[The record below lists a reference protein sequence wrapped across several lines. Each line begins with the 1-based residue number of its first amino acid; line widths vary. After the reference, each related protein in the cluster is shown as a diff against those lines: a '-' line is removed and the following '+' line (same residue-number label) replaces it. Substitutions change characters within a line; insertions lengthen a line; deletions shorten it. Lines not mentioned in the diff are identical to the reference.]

1 MSAASPETLPS
12 PPDAGGPGD
21 ARPAAARTRPAP
33 RAVSLRSWT
42 DVGVIVALTL
52 IGLVGL
58 GTAFT
63 DFGYLLAGVGGI
75 VVGGGVAF
83 LAARY
88 RLGALTTV
96 AMAVV
101 AYFLLGSALAIP
113 EQALLHV
120 LPTLQTLSGLAVGA
134 VFGWADLI
142 TLRAPVS
149 LPYYVNAVPYVSTW
163 LVSLV
168 SVTLA
173 LRWLADRRRTVW
185 RASLLLIGPAVVY
198 VAGVL
203 LGTDEPYFAAVRGV
217 AFAGIA
223 LIWLGWRRREGG
235 RLNVGSGSP
244 MLRRK
249 IAGTAIVVVAAV
261 IVGAVGGTLLA
272 PPPDNRFVLREQVQP
287 PFEPLD
293 YPAPLAGFRKY
304 TKDLDETKLF
314 TVSGLKSGDRI
325 RLATMDTYD
334 GVVWGVAGADVD
346 VQGSGSFR
354 LVGRTMPAPS
364 LITRGG
370 TRDLDVTVDG
380 YSDVWIPDTGYATGL
395 DVGDV
400 RSGTG
405 EDVRYNGV
413 TGTAVMTTG
422 LKKGDEY
429 RVEAVT
435 QRAVNDADLEKV
447 PTASMALP
455 PVRNIPDVVAAKAS
469 EWVDG
474 KQTPIEQVRAIAERL
489 STTGYLS
496 HGTASDQAPSRAGH
510 GSDRM
515 AEMVEAQHMVG
526 DEEQY
531 ASLMALMTRSL
542 NMPTRVVMGFKPDIA
557 DGGGPVTVT
566 GDDVTAWVE
575 VAFEGVGWLAF
586 DPTPDDTDV
595 PQDQTPKPKTEP
607 QPQVRQPPR
616 TENDQDDLITPVE
629 IDDSDKDDDS
639 LFQLPAWVIPL
650 ALSILI
656 PLAIVF
662 LPMLVIALLKRR
674 RMGRRRRPGGDRSVA
689 GAWDEMVDRLSELG
703 FDAPTRVTRPL
714 VAQGLAPGLGA
725 EGGSSVTLLAE
736 RTDQAVFAGQDVA
749 PERVDAAWDEALG
762 VVAGAGTSVG
772 RGRRLLSR
780 YRIGAVR
787 RWAGR
792 LSDAATAARRRDP
805 GAPEL

>member
-1 MSAASPETLPS
+1 MSAAAETVTSIPTQ
-12 PPDAGGPGD
+12 PDGARD
-21 ARPAAARTRPAP
+21 ARPAS
-33 RAVSLRSWT
+33 RAISLRTWA
-42 DVGVIVALTL
+42 DVGVIATLTL

-63 DFGYLLAGVGGI
+63 DLGYLLAGVGGLL
-75 VVGGGVAF
+75 VGGGVAI
-83 LAARY
+83 LSARY
-88 RLGALTTV
+88 RFGALTTV
-96 AMAVV
+96 AIAVV

-163 LVSLV
+163 LIALV
-168 SVTLA
+168 AVTLA
-173 LRWLADRRRTVW
+173 TRWLAERRRTVG
-185 RASLLLIGPAVVY
+185 RASLLLIGPAVLY
-198 VAGVL
+198 VTGVL

-217 AFAGIA
+217 AFAAIA

-244 MLRRK
+244 LLRRK
-249 IAGTAIVVVAAV
+249 ITGTAIVVVAAV
-261 IVGAVGGTLLA
+261 IVGVVGGTLLA
-272 PPPDNRFVLREQVQP
+272 PASANRFVLREQIQP

-304 TKDLDETKLF
+304 TKDLDDTKLF
-314 TVSGLKSGDRI
+314 TVNGLRDGDLL

-354 LVGRTMPAPS
+354 LVGRTIPKAPFA
-364 LITRGG
+364 TAGAKR
-370 TRDLDVTVDG
+370 TLDVTVDG
-380 YSDVWIPDTGYATGL
+380 YSDVWLPDSGYATSL
-395 DVGDV
+395 DVDGV
-400 RSGTG
+400 QGGTG
-405 EDVRYNGV
+405 EDVRYNAA
-413 TGTAVMTTG
+413 TGTAVITTG

-429 RVEAVT
+429 RVAAVS
-435 QRAVNDADLEKV
+435 QKLPDQKALADV

-469 EWVDG
+469 ELVAE
-474 KQTPIEQVRAIAERL
+474 KKSPIDQVQAIADDL
-489 STTGYLS
+489 STTGFLS
-496 HGTASDQAPSRAGH
+496 HGTASDQAPSRAGQ

-515 AEMVEAQHMVG
+515 AEMITAQHMVG

-542 NMPTRVVMGFKPDIA
+542 NMPTRVVMGFKPSVPK
-557 DGGGPVTVT
+557 DGGTATVT
-566 GDDVTAWVE
+566 GENVTAWVE
-575 VAFEGVGWLAF
+575 VAFQGVGWLPF
-586 DPTPDDTDV
+586 YPTPDDTDV

-639 LFQLPAWVIPL
+639 LFQLPGWVIPL

-662 LPMLVIALLKRR
+662 LPMLVVTFLKRR
-674 RMGRRRRPGGDRSVA
+674 RMRRRRSPGGDRSVA

-703 FDAPTRVTRPL
+703 YDPPTRVTRPL
-714 VAQGLAPGLGA
+714 VASGLAPSLGEQGA
-725 EGGSSVTLLAE
+725 GVTLLAE
-736 RTDQAVFAGQDVA
+736 RTDRAVFAGQDVD
-749 PERVDAAWDEALG
+749 PERVDAAWHDALG
-762 VVAGAGTSVG
+762 VVDGAGTAAG
-772 RGRRLLSR
+772 RTRRILSR
-780 YRIGAVR
+780 YRVGAVR

-792 LSDAATAARRRDP
+792 LSAAATAARRPSAPD
-805 GAPEL
+805 APEL